1 MFLLARNGD
10 PVCDLLYS
18 NNWVPLGLM
27 QAYFVTEDA
36 YFYDLFCRH
45 AAFLSTAQ
53 IHSQDPGSTAP
64 GHGALTRSKW
74 RSAVCPTMWAG
85 ALGR

>member
-1 MFLLARNGD
+1 
-10 PVCDLLYS
+10 
-18 NNWVPLGLM
+18 M

-53 IHSQDPGSTAP
+53 IHSQDPRIDGAWARGFDAEQMEVCGLPNDVGWGP
-64 GHGALTRSKW
+64 GPLKAAGPWPKFVPACCREFSK
-74 RSAVCPTMWAG
+74 TN
-85 ALGR
+85 